1 MKKILV
7 SLFVFLALLGC
18 SKYEKE
24 NKDLREEIRMVREEN
39 NYLKAE
45 IVGLKRGMEEI
56 TKRVKEEREQLKQKA
71 QEEADS
77 IVKKYQDENEG
88 LKKKIAEIRE
98 AGKKKGPDTKNG
110 TKKEVPPAPGK
121 EPPKKT
127 PEKTGKTDTRPVKVN
142 QQ

>member
-1 MKKILV
+1 MKQTLA
-7 SLFVFLALLGC
+7 SLFVLLALLGC

-24 NKDLREEIRMVREEN
+24 NTNLREEIRMVREEN

-45 IVGLKRGMEEI
+45 IVGLKREMEEV
-56 TKRVKEEREQLKQKA
+56 TKKVKEEREQLKQKA

-88 LKKKIAEIRE
+88 LKKKIGEIRE

-110 TKKEVPPAPGK
+110 TRKEVSPTPGK
-121 EPPKKT
+121 ELPKKT
-127 PEKTGKTDTRPVKVN
+127 PEKTGKTDTRPVKAN